1 MSTENSDIESET
13 SEIPAEEDPQQ
24 TIPDKQPEP
33 TGSIETN
40 PPSSRGGSVLAFF
53 AFLFALAALLG
64 TAWMWWQDQASA
76 GQEEQRILAEV
87 SRLESSDSKLSLDLG
102 QIRDQLKALSA
113 DDSGVEMMA
122 VQQQMQA
129 DRSKVAQVEQ
139 TLNEQM
145 SMARSL
151 QAASESLHGRLM
163 AAEAALSGMS
173 TRELDAGNEM
183 DLAEVDYLL
192 RLANERLKLFSDPV
206 AADQALDVADAHLAS
221 LDNPMYLGLR
231 QEIATARRELASVQ
245 MPDYLD
251 ISGRLVAIQQQV
263 TSLPFLDGEPLKRNA
278 SQEAGDGWWEKLK
291 GVFSNLVTVR
301 RSTEEEGQKITLQDK
316 DYIRQSAWLQLE
328 VAQLALMRRDQ
339 QEFRTSLERVKESL
353 SKWFDTGDSKYLAV
367 IKGIDELAATEIQV
381 AMPDITAPWSTL
393 NMLRSSRPSTPPPA
407 VPQTEEQTPAV
418 TVDEE
423 DEQG

>member
-113 DDSGVEMMA
+113 DDSGAEMMA